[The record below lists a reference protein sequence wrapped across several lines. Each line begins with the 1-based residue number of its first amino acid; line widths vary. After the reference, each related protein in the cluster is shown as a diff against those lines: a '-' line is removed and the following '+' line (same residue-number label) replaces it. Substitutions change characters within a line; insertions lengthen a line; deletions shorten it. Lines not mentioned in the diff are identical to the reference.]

1 MITNRL
7 TTTLSTEDQE
17 AVMTAIK
24 TIEQKLPFL
33 ISLTTAERAQ
43 LAKVGDKTE
52 AFVRKAVDVG
62 ARNSGLLSQA
72 FVDEMR
78 RDADLWVSLMPIQAA
93 IDQLQ
98 QRIDDTVTQVG
109 AEAYA
114 AARTVYAVTK
124 TPFAEAD
131 LKTAADELGKR
142 FGRRPRAAAAAA
154 EPAPSDPSPASSE
167 PKT

>member
-1 MITNRL
+1 MITNRV

-17 AVMTAIK
+17 AVMAAIK

-33 ISLTTAERAQ
+33 ISLTTAERVQ
-43 LAKVGDKTE
+43 MAKAGDKTE
-52 AFVRKAVDVG
+52 AFVRKAVDAG
-62 ARNSGLLSQA
+62 SRNSGLLSEM
-72 FVDEMR
+72 FVEEMR
-78 RDADLWVSLMPIQAA
+78 KDADLWISLKPIQAA
-93 IDQLQ
+93 IDRLQ
-98 QRIDDTVTQVG
+98 QKVDDTVTQVG

-142 FGRRPRAAAAAA
+142 FGRRSRSAAIPA
-154 EPAPSDPSPASSE
+154 EPASDSPPSTPAD
-167 PKT
+167 